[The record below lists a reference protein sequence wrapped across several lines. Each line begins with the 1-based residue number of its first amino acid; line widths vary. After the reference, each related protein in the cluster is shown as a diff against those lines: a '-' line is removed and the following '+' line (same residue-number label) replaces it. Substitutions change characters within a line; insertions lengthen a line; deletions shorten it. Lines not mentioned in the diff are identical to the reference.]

1 MLIWPNVRLAVRLW
15 NGSERGA
22 RISSG
27 TKAEQM
33 LSCQSLR
40 VANRCGVVCNHMSV
54 GGLPISAD
62 TGRTSSPRIA
72 ACLAET
78 ADVARVVGLRCSFLL
93 ARVCVRRVLFAIGRP
108 GRT

>member
-1 MLIWPNVRLAVRLW
+1 
-15 NGSERGA
+15 
-22 RISSG
+22 
-27 TKAEQM
+27 
-33 LSCQSLR
+33 
-40 VANRCGVVCNHMSV
+40 CNHMSV

-93 ARVCVRRVLFAIGRP
+93 PRVCVRRVLFAIGRP
-108 GRT
+108 GRTARTSGGHAMPQETATDPCASKSPVPALPVDHVFDSTRERTA